1 MNDYGLTVQGGYAR
15 LFVLQ
20 LWSVSFVNV
29 VIVGV
34 ADNVG
39 TFDTSDTALGWNLAE
54 TLRFVGEPGRGVEK
68 GAQIK
73 VIFFDENEGI
83 SSSGI
88 SVATFSDVDRTDS
101 TCSGFEIG
109 YVVTQNGR
117 SDNLV
122 ERICVDRRRGTRMSE
137 RILTSLEGLN
147 N

>member
-1 MNDYGLTVQGGYAR
+1 
-15 LFVLQ
+15 LQ
-20 LWSVSFVNV
+20 LWSIPFVNV
-29 VIVGV
+29 VIVGI

-39 TFDTSDTALGWNLAE
+39 TLDACDTALGWNLPE

-68 GAQIK
+68 GAQVK

-88 SVATFSDVDRTDS
+88 SVATFSDVDWTDC

-109 YVVTQNGR
+109 YLVMQNR
-117 SDNLV
+117 RNDDLV

-137 RILTSLEGLN
+137 RMLTSLEGLSN
-147 N
+147 